1 MHASPK
7 QIDLDLGYN
16 ELCMITPQ
24 ETLDA
29 LNTRYAVKKFDR
41 NKKLSEE
48 QLSLLEE
55 TLRLTPSSFGFEPW
69 KFVVITDEVIRQKLD
84 PYSMGNKQVTTAAA
98 LIVLCTQDHVGN
110 RDVRAF
116 LDRTMKIRSV
126 SETVLSGLKKT
137 LYGIV
142 WARNLNMWLLG
153 IPEFIF
159 GTKIFR
165 QWQTKQVYIALGN
178 LISVCAHQKI
188 DAAPMEGFDQ
198 RAYKRILG
206 EYMEG
211 FSPVVLC
218 AVGYR
223 AKDDSFASMAK
234 VRKTKEEVITRV

>member
-1 MHASPK
+1 
-7 QIDLDLGYN
+7 
-16 ELCMITPQ
+16 MITPQ
-24 ETLDA
+24 DTINA
-29 LNTRYAVKKFDR
+29 LNTRYAVKKFDV

-48 QLSLLEE
+48 QLTLIEE
-55 TLRLTPSSFGFEPW
+55 SLRLTPSSFGFEPW
-69 KFVVITDEVIRQKLD
+69 KFVVVTDEAIREKLA
-84 PYSMGNKQVTTAAA
+84 PYSMGNKQVTTASA
-98 LIVLCTQDHVGN
+98 LVVLCAQDHVGN
-110 RDVRAF
+110 RDARAF
-116 LDRTMKIRSV
+116 LDRTMKIRNV
-126 SETVLSGLKKT
+126 SESVLAGLKKT
-137 LYGIV
+137 LYGVV
-142 WARNLNMWLLG
+142 WARNLNMWTLG
-153 IPEFIF
+153 IPELIF

-218 AVGYR
+218 AVGYH
-223 AKDDSFASMAK
+223 AEDDSFASMAK